1 MFAAYTSF
9 AQKIKPNGTKTKLNK
24 TKKSM
29 KERLIMKIHWGKMK
43 FEGRFKFHLRS
54 DWDETV
60 RITTDR
66 IVAVQTTTVQITC
79 NYSNNKCLNYIQL

>member
-1 MFAAYTSF
+1 MFATYAPF

-29 KERLIMKIHWGKMK
+29 KEKLIMKIHWGKMK

-54 DWDETV
+54 ESD
-60 RITTDR
+60 
-66 IVAVQTTTVQITC
+66 
-79 NYSNNKCLNYIQL
+79 